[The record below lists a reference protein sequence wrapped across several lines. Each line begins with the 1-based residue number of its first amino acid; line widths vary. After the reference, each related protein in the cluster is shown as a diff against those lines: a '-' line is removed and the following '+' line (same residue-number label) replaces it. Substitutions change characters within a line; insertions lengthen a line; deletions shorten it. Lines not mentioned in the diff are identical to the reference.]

1 MSLIVAQF
9 KKLKKIMKIFF
20 SLLFT
25 LSCCINE
32 AIGKT
37 TPSYR
42 ANSIST
48 PHGTFY
54 GFREIDSESYIY
66 RNQYKTTASGPSSFL
81 TNAIF
86 YGHEIRFGNTMHD
99 MRTYIPWSDEK
110 DEQWRAT
117 TKAPYFD
124 NKVPQS
130 QDTLSAAAVDGE
142 LNYSWGV

>member
-1 MSLIVAQF
+1 MKLILLF
-9 KKLKKIMKIFF
+9 
-20 SLLFT
+20 LFT
-25 LSCCINE
+25 LLCKE
-32 AIGKT
+32 AISEAT
-37 TPSYR
+37 QSYR
-42 ANSIST
+42 SNSIST

-54 GFREIDSESYIY
+54 GFREIDPESYIY
-66 RNQYKTTASGPSSFL
+66 RNQYRTTATGPSSFL

-99 MRTYIPWSDEK
+99 MRTYIPWSEEK

-124 NKVPQS
+124 NKIPQS
-130 QDTLSAAAVDGE
+130 QDILPAAVVDGK